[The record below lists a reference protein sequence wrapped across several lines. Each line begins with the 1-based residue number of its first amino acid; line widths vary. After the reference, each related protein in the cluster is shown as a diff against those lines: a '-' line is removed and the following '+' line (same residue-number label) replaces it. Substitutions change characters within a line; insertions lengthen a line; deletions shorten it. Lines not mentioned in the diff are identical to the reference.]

1 MEGIDTALTV
11 WCEFID
17 TLRDPAG
24 AVTGDNLY
32 TGQMFIGKSL
42 VELLQDRFS
51 MTVANPYNS
60 VGIDP
65 QTCLLVDL
73 VDDTS
78 ILLQSKFAQV
88 NQYLRVKGRCI
99 PHRGSEQPYTQF

>member
-32 TGQMFIGKSL
+32 TGQLFIGKSL

-51 MTVANPYNS
+51 MIVANPYNS
-60 VGIDP
+60 VGIVVYNNSDV
-65 QTCLLVDL
+65 LVA
-73 VDDTS
+73 
-78 ILLQSKFAQV
+78 FALAGLIDADV
-88 NQYLRVKGRCI
+88 NQSIQR
-99 PHRGSEQPYTQF
+99 S